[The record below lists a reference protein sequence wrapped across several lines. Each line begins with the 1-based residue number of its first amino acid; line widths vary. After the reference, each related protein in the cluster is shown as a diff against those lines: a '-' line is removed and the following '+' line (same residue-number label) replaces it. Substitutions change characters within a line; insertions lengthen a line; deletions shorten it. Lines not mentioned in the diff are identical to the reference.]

1 MFKIAYCAGH
11 YLNTPGKRIPKEL
24 DKTETREWVLNNR
37 VADYFGLA
45 ATWYEDVI
53 TYRVDDCTGKHFL
66 DIPDRT
72 AEANEWGADLYIDI
86 HHNAAGKIFNGGG
99 VEAFS
104 CPGSKKGKEYRDAIY
119 RAVIAAGGLKGNRST
134 PCQEKR
140 FDSLTMTKMP
150 AVLIEYGYMDSTVDA
165 SVILTDAY
173 AQKVAFATMDAI
185 AKLRGL
191 KKKNFPD
198 CPESSVKAEQNKEQY
213 SLEQFREDLSK
224 ALGVAPGS
232 SNAEILA
239 KTVTL
244 SINKNS
250 DHPAVKPVQ
259 RRLAALGYTVV
270 GTATGVADVR
280 FLAAVCALQ
289 DDSRCWVD
297 GEITERRKTWQVL
310 LEME

>member
-11 YLNTPGKRIPKEL
+11 YLGTPGKRIPKEL
-24 DKTETREWVLNNR
+24 DKTETREWLLNNR

-104 CPGSKKGKEYRDAIY
+104 CPGSAKGKEYRDAIY
-119 RAVIAAGGLKGNRST
+119 QAVIAAGGLKGNRSN

-165 SVILTDAY
+165 PIILTQGY
-173 AQKVAFATMDAI
+173 AMEVAFATMEAI
-185 AKLRGL
+185 AKLHGL
-191 KKKNFPD
+191 KKKDFPD
-198 CPESSVKAEQNKEQY
+198 APESVKEEQKAAETAVEYTQ
-213 SLEQFREDLSK
+213 EDFIRDIQT
-224 ALGVAPGS
+224 AIGAEVDGIAGEETLG
-232 SNAEILA
+232 
-239 KTVTL
+239 KTPTVSEL
-244 SINKNS
+244 KNPT
-250 DHPAVKPVQ
+250 HPVVKPLQ
-259 RRLAALGYTVV
+259 RRFGLAV
-270 GTATGVADVR
+270 TGKFDAS
-280 FLAAVCALQ
+280 LTAAVVSFQ
-289 DDSRCWVD
+289 DDNGCWVD
-297 GEITERRKTWQVL
+297 GEITAGCKTWKEL
-310 LEME
+310 LKME